1 MTERAFFMCYFRNKT
16 NEWQSKNLITIIK
29 LKNTAHAFR
38 PRTKLPLNMEP
49 LKHSGYFLVGIVQ
62 YGFVI
67 IKNTPCF
74 LMDLTLVLHKNKK

>member
-49 LKHSGYFLVGIVQ
+49 LKHSGCFLVGIKHAYLKPMVL
-62 YGFVI
+62 
-67 IKNTPCF
+67 K
-74 LMDLTLVLHKNKK
+74 TLHTL